1 MTHPIAFA
9 GFRHPHIFSLWTR
22 AQEHPDCRIVGAWEN
37 DSATREQLQA
47 EGKVSLTQENFDS
60 LLAESGCTIVAIGD
74 VYARRGTLAIK
85 ALEAGKHVI
94 ADKPICT
101 SLAEWERIAALAEKN
116 GLSVGCQLDFV
127 EGGVIRQ
134 LRRIVRDGL
143 LGSVCT
149 ITITAQHPLRYG
161 VRAAWYF
168 EPGQH
173 GGTINDIGIHVFHF
187 VPWLTGSAWKAVHAA
202 RSWNAKATA
211 APHFQDCAQF
221 LAETESGASCFADVS
236 YLAPDKL
243 GYDAPQYW
251 RITVH
256 GTRGVA
262 ETSYTAKS
270 VTVMTDED
278 TAAREFPALT
288 DQPAGYLQN
297 FLEEINGSP
306 AADGL
311 TTAEVL
317 RVSRLALEAEAAAR
331 TPNP

>member
-1 MTHPIAFA
+1 MTHTIAFA

-22 AQEHPDCRIVGAWEN
+22 AQDHPECRIVGAWEN
-37 DSATREQLQA
+37 DSATREQLRT
-47 EGKVSLTQENFDS
+47 EGKVSLTHDDFDR
-60 LLAESGCTIVAIGD
+60 LLADSGCTIVAIGD
-74 VYARRGTLAIK
+74 VYARRGALAIK

-101 SLAEWERIAALAEKN
+101 SLEEWTRIAALAEKN
-116 GLSVGCQLDFV
+116 NLSVGCQLDFV
-127 EGGVIRQ
+127 ETGVIRQ
-134 LRRIVRDGL
+134 LRQIVQQGL
-143 LGSVCT
+143 LGKVCT
-149 ITITAQHPLRYG
+149 ITITAQHPLRHG

-187 VPWLTGSAWKAVHAA
+187 VPWLTGSAWKSLRTA

-221 LAETESGASCFADVS
+221 LAELENGASCFADVS

-251 RITVH
+251 RVTVH

-262 ETSYTAKS
+262 ETHYTAKS
-270 VTVMTDED
+270 VTVLTDED
-278 TAAREFPALT
+278 TAPQDFPAPT

-297 FLEEINGSP
+297 FLDEIGGTP
-306 AADGL
+306 APDGL
-311 TTAEVL
+311 TTSEVL
-317 RVSRLALEAEAAAR
+317 AVSRLALEAEAASR
-331 TPNP
+331 TPAA